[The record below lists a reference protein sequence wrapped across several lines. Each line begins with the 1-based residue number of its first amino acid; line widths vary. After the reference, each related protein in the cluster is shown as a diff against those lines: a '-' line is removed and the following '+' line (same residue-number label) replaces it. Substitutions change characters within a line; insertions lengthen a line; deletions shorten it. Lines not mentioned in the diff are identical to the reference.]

1 MLKEYVQR
9 KLEKYV
15 RRYFAS
21 HPDVK
26 LVCITGSVGKTS
38 TKMALA
44 NILAQEYRIRVHTG
58 NHNTNMSAPLAILG
72 IPYPRDIRSVSAWR
86 DVFKQAKRRIKEPA
100 DVDIIVQEFQ
110 KTNPIQIDTI

>member
-44 NILAQEYRIRVHTG
+44 NILTQEY
-58 NHNTNMSAPLAILG
+58 
-72 IPYPRDIRSVSAWR
+72 
-86 DVFKQAKRRIKEPA
+86 
-100 DVDIIVQEFQ
+100 
-110 KTNPIQIDTI
+110 

>member
-26 LVCITGSVGKTS
+26 LVCMSNSVGEARTI
-38 TKMALA
+38 TAWV
-44 NILAQEYRIRVHTG
+44 NILT
-58 NHNTNMSAPLAILG
+58 
-72 IPYPRDIRSVSAWR
+72 
-86 DVFKQAKRRIKEPA
+86 
-100 DVDIIVQEFQ
+100 
-110 KTNPIQIDTI
+110 

>member
-38 TKMALA
+38 TK
-44 NILAQEYRIRVHTG
+44 
-58 NHNTNMSAPLAILG
+58 
-72 IPYPRDIRSVSAWR
+72 
-86 DVFKQAKRRIKEPA
+86 
-100 DVDIIVQEFQ
+100 
-110 KTNPIQIDTI
+110 DTIAGVLSSKY